1 MAAPGSLA
9 KPGAFSPAMTPI
21 GLSRRTAM
29 SLPALLPSALAAQA
43 DAAGWPASEATGPRQ
58 DWHDAARGRTV
69 PVLLR
74 WPDAEGPVPAVVV
87 SHGLGG
93 SREGLAYLGRA
104 LAQAGFLA
112 LHLQHPGS
120 DRAVWEG
127 QANPAEAMAGAVRDP
142 GVALARLQDVPF
154 ALDELFRRHP
164 RRVDPARLAI
174 AGHSFGAWTAQ
185 HALGQALP
193 VPIPGLPEPRLR
205 AGVLLSPVPG
215 REVPRLAALRAP
227 LLHVT
232 GTEDRTMLDGAGPEE
247 RLAVFRAAQGV
258 PQVAAVLRG
267 ATHLAFAGA
276 EEAGAGRA
284 GTAFHART
292 AALAVLFLRATLLGE
307 SAAAQRLSGDLTG
320 LLGIDDVI
328 LRKDWPVTGPSSA

>member
-1 MAAPGSLA
+1 
-9 KPGAFSPAMTPI
+9 MTVSHF
-21 GLSRRTAM
+21 SRRAAM
-29 SLPALLPSALAAQA
+29 QLPAAFPIPVALAADPRRA
-43 DAAGWPASEATGPRQ
+43 EVAAEAAGSRQ

-74 WPDAEGPVPAVVV
+74 WPDAQGPVPTVVI

-120 DRAVWEG
+120 DSAIWQG
-127 QANPAEAMAGAVRDP
+127 QPNPAAALGRAVRDP
-142 GVALARLQDVPF
+142 RVAMARLQDIPF
-154 ALDELFRRHP
+154 ALDELFRRHGG
-164 RRVDPARLAI
+164 RVDTSRLAI

-193 VPIPGLPEPRLR
+193 LPVAGLPERRLR

-215 REVPRLAALRAP
+215 WGPPRLEALRAP
-227 LLHVT
+227 LLHIT
-232 GTEDRTMLDGAGPEE
+232 GTEDWTMVDGAGPEE
-247 RLAVFRAAQGV
+247 RLAVFRAAAGV
-258 PQVAAVLRG
+258 RQAAVVLHG
-267 ATHLAFAGA
+267 ATHLAFAGI

-284 GTAFHART
+284 GHAFHAR
-292 AALAVLFLRATLLGE
+292 AASLATLFLQAILPAAGIAASEFPAEAARLLRGEDTLAFKE
-307 SAAAQRLSGDLTG
+307 W
-320 LLGIDDVI
+320 I
-328 LRKDWPVTGPSSA
+328 